1 MRALNVA
8 ALAGLALC
16 GSASAAE
23 FAMMET
29 AQRINEGTF
38 KLSGFPVVIDRDD
51 EDDDPETG
59 FALGLGYGLPY
70 DLDAEVQ
77 VAAYEDGTFLGA
89 DLEWNVWR
97 RERMA
102 LSIGGGAHGADL
114 EKSGSLVGVDGT
126 LIFSYS
132 PIERLALSAAFDA
145 AYDDVNDRDANAPT
159 DTRFP
164 TDGQYETYYAVP
176 GISFL
181 LTRNIDLLAEVGV
194 GLNGDAD
201 DYVSA
206 GVSWYFRPS
215 R

>member
-38 KLSGFPVVIDRDD
+38 KLSGFPVVIDR
-51 EDDDPETG
+51 EDADTTETG
-59 FALGLGYGLPY
+59 FAVGLGYGLPY
-70 DLDAEVQ
+70 NLDVEGQ
-77 VAAYEDGTFLGA
+77 VAGYDDGVYAGA
-89 DLEWNVWR
+89 DLEWNAWR
-97 RERMA
+97 NNRMA
-102 LSIGGGAHGADL
+102 FSIGGGVHGADL
-114 EKSGSLVGVDGT
+114 EDSGSAVGVDGT
-126 LIFSYS
+126 LIFSYN
-132 PIERLALSAAFDA
+132 PIERLALSAALDA
-145 AYDDVNDRDANAPT
+145 AYDDVNDRDAGVPA
-159 DTRFP
+159 DARFP

-176 GISFL
+176 GISYL

-206 GVSWYFRPS
+206 GASWYFR
-215 R
+215 